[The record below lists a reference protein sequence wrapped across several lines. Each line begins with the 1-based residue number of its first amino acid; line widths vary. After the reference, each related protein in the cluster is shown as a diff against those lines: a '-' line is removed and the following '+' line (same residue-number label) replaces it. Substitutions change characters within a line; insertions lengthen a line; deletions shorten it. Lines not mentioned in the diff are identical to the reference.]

1 MRLLEIKNLVKK
13 YGQKENEIKAVN
25 NVSFNVQK
33 GEFIAIVGPSG
44 SGKSTLLNLLAGLDK
59 ASSGDIIISKKNIS
73 NLKDKEMTIFRRN
86 NIGIIYQFYNLIPAL
101 TVKENILLPT
111 LLSNKKS
118 ENYQKLVSKIGIK
131 AKEEYLPNDLSGG
144 EQQRVAIGRAL
155 INKPLILLADE
166 PTGNLDS
173 VNAKKIMDLLMY
185 YNKNGQTIIMVTHD
199 LELAKKASRVITFKD
214 GKIIKDNVQN

>member
-118 ENYQKLVSKIGIK
+118 ENYQKLVSKLGIK

-173 VNAKKIMDLLMY
+173 ANAKKIMDLLMY

-214 GKIIKDNVQN
+214 GKIIKDNVKN

>member
-118 ENYQKLVSKIGIK
+118 ENYQKLVSKLGIK